1 MSVGKEELHEAIEL
15 AKKQTTINPV
25 HNFQISG
32 GSFLPTGILDTP
44 ENRQEIKTL
53 IEDLKVF
60 SLHSTVNTVVN
71 SQIVN
76 VSFDAFIAFERDDSN
91 YAGTNIE
98 IQWNRET
105 VQFPAYFKIELRN
118 RLVDVETF
126 HYLSGKI

>member
-15 AKKQTTINPV
+15 AKKQTTIIPLTIAL
-25 HNFQISG
+25 NFNG
-32 GSFLPTGILDTP
+32 FLPTGILDTP